1 MIKINKLKLKY
12 YYNKMSGHLTVI
24 IGSMFSGKST
34 EIIRLINRFKVLN
47 KKIVAINHTLD
58 DRYDGDNANII
69 THDKVKMNCLK
80 LEKLSPFSET
90 DEYQNAEVIVIEEG
104 QFFGDLFEFI
114 VKSVDNDGKRVIVA
128 GLDGDY
134 LRRPFGDMLKII
146 PYAEEVRKLEALCLK
161 CNDGTK
167 AFFTKRIGVSENRDF
182 VGSNDQYIA
191 VCRKHYIQS

>member
-1 MIKINKLKLKY
+1 MSR
-12 YYNKMSGHLTVI
+12 SGHLTVI

-34 EIIRLINRFKVLN
+34 EIIRRINRFKVL
-47 KKIVAINHTLD
+47 KKNIVAINHQLD
-58 DRYDGDNANII
+58 DRYDGDNAKII

-80 LEKLSPFSET
+80 LNNLIPFSKTESYEKA
-90 DEYQNAEVIVIEEG
+90 DVIVIEEG
-104 QFFGDLFEFI
+104 QFFTDLFDFV
-114 VKSVDNDGKRVIVA
+114 VKSVDEKGKQVIVA

-146 PYAEEVRKLEALCLK
+146 PYAEEVQKLEALCLM

-167 AFFTKRIGVSENRDF
+167 AYFTKRIGVSEKRDL

-191 VCRKHYIQS
+191 VCRKHYLGS